1 MNKAPAHP
9 GAFFVP
15 AYLAGCF
22 AVVTRVTHRVF
33 GKEQWANLR
42 ARLDVW
48 RENLAG
54 AAGEVSKALDA
65 GAEALV
71 AH

>member
-1 MNKAPAHP
+1 
-9 GAFFVP
+9 
-15 AYLAGCF
+15 
-22 AVVTRVTHRVF
+22 
-33 GKEQWANLR
+33 
-42 ARLDVW
+42 VW